1 MGIELDLRELIILG
15 GAVLVVLVI
24 GQGLWSAWSK
34 HRNGLKMRIEP
45 DLVPADDGED
55 WLRSDFPAGGA
66 RIVQAGEAAA
76 EGGEAAD
83 QAEPDEPPAAPRP
96 MEPELKPQEEDS
108 LQGEVQA
115 SEPERQRPEPPAPAP
130 AAKRREAPLAAVGKE
145 ASEEEDDDG
154 ALEEQALIV
163 VHVLAPEGQRFAGDA
178 LLAALRAVGLKYGG
192 MKIFHRLKPQ
202 SQKAVFSVAN
212 AVEPGY
218 FDLGGDCSSPGVT
231 AFLKLTGAE
240 QDFDALD
247 DLIRTTQSIADAL
260 GGALQD
266 GDRRPF
272 TDLTLEQYRGRVAS
286 FAKRQ
291 PPQAG

>member
-1 MGIELDLRELIILG
+1 MGIELDIRELIILG
-15 GAVLVVLVI
+15 GAVLVVLVV

-34 HRNGLKMRIEP
+34 HRNSLKMRIEP
-45 DLVPADDGED
+45 DLIPADDEED

-66 RIVQAGEAAA
+66 RVVRTDEAEAEEAEAA
-76 EGGEAAD
+76 GQAA
-83 QAEPDEPPAAPRP
+83 PDEPPAPPRP
-96 MEPELKPQEEDS
+96 RAPEPQEADFP
-108 LQGEVQA
+108 QGEVQA
-115 SEPERQRPEPPAPAP
+115 SAPERPRPEPPAPAS
-130 AAKRREAPLAAVGKE
+130 KRREAPLAE
-145 ASEEEDDDG
+145 AGREAPEEDGDDG

-163 VHVLAPEGQRFAGDA
+163 VHVLAPDGQRFAGDA
-178 LLAALRAVGLKYGG
+178 LLAALRAAGLKYGG

-231 AFLKLTGAE
+231 AFLKLTGSE

-291 PPQAG
+291 PPRAG